1 MGATKPSHLKSK
13 RSSIGGKTLAIE
25 KEIYLVSL
33 AVKDEADAL
42 GSVKGKS
49 FVPNARGQIVLDC
62 WQDLARIRPDLH
74 PDAVRIGPRH
84 LQGLL
89 ILTSTEEDPLSL
101 NEAVRLI
108 KVYTGLRLARNST
121 KKAVVWKNGYSERL
135 IPNPRELAAARQAL
149 KSPVIE

>member
-13 RSSIGGKTLAIE
+13 RSSIGGKPLAIE
-25 KEIYLVSL
+25 KEIYLVTF

-42 GSVKGKS
+42 GSIKRKN

-62 WQDLARIRPDLH
+62 WQDLSRIRPDLH

-108 KVYTGLRLARNST
+108 KVYTALRLARKFT
-121 KKAVVWKNGYSERL
+121 KKAPLWKNGYSERL
-135 IPNPRELAAARQAL
+135 ITSPAELRAARQAL
-149 KSPVIE
+149 KSPVSE

>member
-13 RSSIGGKTLAIE
+13 RNSIGGKSLAIE
-25 KEIYLVSL
+25 KEIYLVSF
-33 AVKDEADAL
+33 AIKEEALVL
-42 GSVKGKS
+42 GTLKGQT

-62 WQDLARIRPDLH
+62 WQDLSRIRSDLH

-101 NEAVRLI
+101 NDAVRLI
-108 KVYTGLRLARNST
+108 KVYTALRLARKSA
-121 KKAVVWKNGYSERL
+121 KKAPLWKNGYSERL
-135 IPNPRELAAARQAL
+135 IASPTELRAARQAL
-149 KSPVIE
+149 KSPVSE